1 MTVSRTDSNKMR
13 SSLMPGPRTGKGPQV
28 IKTRYQLRTLRAPIE
43 GEARTLCNKEY
54 VVIPVVAL
62 IEGVRHA
69 GGSPAPELV
78 LAEAFGRHVETW
90 NGRPIVV
97 NHPVNASGQA
107 VLASSPY
114 ILETSYLGTLM
125 GAKVEDK
132 KLIVEAWLDVAAIEA
147 SGSDGVLGMWKRL
160 VGGETVEVSV
170 GAIVY
175 TKRGDGEWDG
185 KKYSGSWD
193 IVIPDHLAFLDGE
206 QIGACSVEDGCGTFR
221 THSVGQVTLSK
232 GARDKMAKAAVG
244 TLKTVGSGGTTAAS
258 TETSGSPR
266 EACACGDKKG
276 LVAGQPEEVQVA
288 VGQGWARMLWNADTF
303 DHDRRQLMQRALTD
317 KFGSSKGSYV
327 VTFNDTRVVFEQ
339 FNGDKFALY
348 EMEYECDTE
357 NNVTLT
363 GDAVE
368 VVLQSKTVPI
378 GGKKEKNMSKALQSL
393 AAKSKKKDEEEDPN
407 EKEPD
412 DDADDTS
419 SGKGKKKGM
428 SSIPTHILELAKAL
442 DSSETATD
450 IVKALA
456 GTGPGK
462 EMAEALKVREA
473 VRAQSV
479 KIIQASS
486 GGKHFT
492 AEMLAEMP
500 FSALQQTAIAFLAA
514 DKRAAAKAEARALE
528 EEGSEEEFEEG
539 AEGEEF
545 EEGEEEGEEEDG
557 SVTGLSAIMDLDA
570 AANRANAP
578 PPAKKQA
585 PKGKGTVARL
595 AAPGRASFAGR
606 AASGQ
611 RGNGAVPQAPDV
623 FAFNNDGEYVGPKAA
638 KATA

>member
-97 NHPVNASGQA
+97 NHPVNAAGQA
-107 VLASSPY
+107 VLASSPD

-147 SGSDGVLGMWKRL
+147 SASDGVLGMWKRL

-244 TLKTVGSGGTTAAS
+244 TLKTVGSGGTATTS
-258 TETSGSPR
+258 TETKGSPR

-339 FNGDKFALY
+339 LNGDKFALY
-348 EMEYECDTE
+348 EMEYECDGE
-357 NNVTLT
+357 NNVTPT

-393 AAKSKKKDEEEDPN
+393 AAKSKKKDEEEDVDN
-407 EKEPD
+407 KEEE
-412 DDADDTS
+412 DAEE
-419 SGKGKKKGM
+419 GKGKKKGM

-442 DSSETATD
+442 DSSETAND
-450 IVKALA
+450 IVKALS

-514 DKRAAAKAEARALE
+514 DKRAAAEAEARALE

-539 AEGEEF
+539 AEGDEF
-545 EEGEEEGEEEDG
+545 EEGEEEDSEDADG
-557 SVTGLSAIMDLDA
+557 SVAGLSAIMDLDA

-578 PPAKKQA
+578 PPAKKA
-585 PKGKGTVARL
+585 PVAKKGGTVARL

-623 FAFNNDGEYVGPKAA
+623 FAFNSDGEYVGPKAA